1 MPLQN
6 RVTPFGEIIADPARG
21 TFFGN
26 RGGRIHEPA
35 TKTLTRR
42 RWASR
47 QWIICVLDFKNRQ
60 REVMGNSYTEL
71 FFLDEVTALAAGHRP
86 CFECRRAAANA
97 YFAAHNA
104 FYATFTELPSADKR
118 MRAAEMDTL
127 LHFERV
133 RDKDNQRP
141 VELAECPDGSF
152 FERDG
157 NAWALRDGRLLRWTP
172 AGYDRAIPAKGI
184 DRLMALTPMTTM
196 CILQHGYEPT
206 WHESADT
213 I

>member
-21 TFFGN
+21 TFMGN
-26 RGGRIHEPA
+26 RGGRFHDPK

-47 QWIICVLDFKNRQ
+47 QWIICELEFKDRH
-60 REVMGNSYTEL
+60 RELMGNSYTVL

-97 YFAAHNA
+97 FFSAYDTFYQA
-104 FYATFTELPSADKR
+104 FVGLPPADKR
-118 MRAAEMDTL
+118 LRASEMDML
-127 LHFERV
+127 LHIERIG
-133 RDKDNQRP
+133 RDGREP
-141 VELAECPDGSF
+141 LVPAECPDGTVF
-152 FERDG
+152 ARDG
-157 NAWALRDGRLLRWTP
+157 DAWAMRNDRMLRWTP
-172 AGYDRAIPAKGI
+172 QGYDRAIPAKGI
-184 DRLMALTPMTTM
+184 NRLRVLTPMTTL
-196 CILQHGYEPT
+196 CILQHGYEPI
-206 WHESADT
+206 WHETADT

>member
-26 RGGRIHEPA
+26 RGGRIHNPA
-35 TKTLTRR
+35 TKTLTKR

-47 QWIICVLDFKNRQ
+47 QWIICVLEFKNRQ
-60 REVMGNSYTEL
+60 RQVMGNSYTEL

-86 CFECRRAAANA
+86 CFECRRAAAKA
-97 YFAAHNA
+97 FFAANHAFNA
-104 FYATFTELPSADKR
+104 MYPESMYADRP
-118 MRAAEMDTL
+118 MRAPDMDMI
-127 LHFERV
+127 LHIERTSTDEKIPLV
-133 RDKDNQRP
+133 P
-141 VELAECPDGSF
+141 SECPDGTV
-152 FERDG
+152 FELDGAAWAVRDG
-157 NAWALRDGRLLRWTP
+157 QLLHWTP
-172 AGYDRAIPAKGI
+172 AGYDRAIPVKGI
-184 DRLMALTPMTTM
+184 GSHRVLTPMTTM